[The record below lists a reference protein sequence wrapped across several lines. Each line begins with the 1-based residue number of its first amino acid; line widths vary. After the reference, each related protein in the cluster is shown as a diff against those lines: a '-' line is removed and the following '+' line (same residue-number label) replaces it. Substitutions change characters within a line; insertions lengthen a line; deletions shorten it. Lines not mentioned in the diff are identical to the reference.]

1 VSVLTQDPDSDLR
14 ARAERR
20 VDARRGFWTH
30 ATVYVIVNTALVVLN
45 LMTTRHYLWV
55 VWPVFGWGVGL
66 AAHAWSVFGGFPGDR
81 DAAVAAEIERL
92 RARQASGR

>member
-1 VSVLTQDPDSDLR
+1 MSLLTQDPESDLR

-30 ATVYVIVNTALVVLN
+30 AAIYGIVNAGLAGLN
-45 LMTTRHYLWV
+45 LFGTPDYPWVLW
-55 VWPVFGWGVGL
+55 PIFGWGIGL
-66 AAHAWSVFGGFPGDR
+66 AAHAWSVFGSFPGDR

-92 RARQASGR
+92 RARQASDR